1 MTHLTRRAVLLGV
14 AGACVVRGASADAA
28 PLTPAP
34 SAPLPPLDTVL
45 AEIARARSSLRTL
58 VGPFTQER
66 VIGLLKSKIR
76 STGTLTLVRPD
87 RLRWELGPPDD
98 VVYWMTP
105 AGLAYKGR
113 SGQGSLRNPAANV
126 SAALDDVR
134 TLLGGDLNALRN
146 HYELRLIARDAT
158 EVAFE
163 ATPLPGDAGTPR
175 LKRLAFALAPDLV
188 RPVRATLIE
197 SARDKTEIT
206 FGTLARDVDVDPA
219 KMSP

>member
-1 MTHLTRRAVLLGV
+1 VTILTRRAVLLGV
-14 AGACVVRGASADAA
+14 AGTCIVRRASAD
-28 PLTPAP
+28 PDLET
-34 SAPLPPLDTVL
+34 LL
-45 AEIARARSSLRTL
+45 ADIARARTSLRTL

-98 VVYWMTP
+98 VIYWMTP
-105 AGLAYKGR
+105 AGLAYKSR
-113 SGQGSLRNPAANV
+113 SGQGSLRNPTAGLAG
-126 SAALDDVR
+126 ALDDVR
-134 TLLGGDLNALRN
+134 TLLGGDLGALRN
-146 HYELRLIARDAT
+146 RYDLRLIARDAT

-163 ATPLPGDAGTPR
+163 ATPLPSDAGAPR
-175 LKRLAFALAPDLV
+175 LQRLAFALAPDLV

-206 FGTLARDVDVDPA
+206 FGALARDVDVDPE